1 LAKKKR
7 KTNVFNFIL
16 LLLFLSF
23 VIYLI
28 DNWRVTQE
36 TYVLHEDT
44 LEIILEIEAA
54 AIKDERIV
62 YALGDGDISLFK
74 KQGDRVKS
82 GILIAQQFNDYNSK
96 TISDELN
103 IINEII
109 SVKQGNKVSNDK
121 VGSSYNNKIKND
133 LQNALFSKD
142 YQYVITAVN
151 NLDTNDFNFRYSGYE
166 SYTLEELINHRDSL
180 RKNVS
185 SDKISYYSPSG
196 GIVSFSFDGLEMVY
210 AVDRLAEINLN
221 DIRKLNYQ
229 NYSTLN
235 KTINNNEPIYKII
248 DNFDWFLAFEV
259 DKSYMNDIRDKQNLK
274 IRLRKIDKVINTT
287 VFRIQDYGEKSLL
300 ILQTDKF
307 LHDYI
312 DERYVKADLILN
324 EFSGLK
330 IHKESIVE
338 KDGLIGVYV
347 SDTNKVVR
355 FRPVVIIGE
364 SEAYA
369 IVDEGEKINVG
380 SRGRILIDGE
390 YFNTI
395 KIYDNIIVKPENVYD
410 GQILR

>member
-1 LAKKKR
+1 M
-7 KTNVFNFIL
+7 
-16 LLLFLSF
+16 
-23 VIYLI
+23 
-28 DNWRVTQE
+28 
-36 TYVLHEDT
+36 
-44 LEIILEIEAA
+44 
-54 AIKDERIV
+54 
-62 YALGDGDISLFK
+62 
-74 KQGDRVKS
+74 
-82 GILIAQQFNDYNSK
+82 
-96 TISDELN
+96 
-103 IINEII
+103 
-109 SVKQGNKVSNDK
+109 
-121 VGSSYNNKIKND
+121 
-133 LQNALFSKD
+133 QNALFSKD

-312 DERYVKADLILN
+312 DERYVKVDLILN

-355 FRPVVIIGE
+355 FRPVEIIGE
-364 SEAYA
+364 NEEYA
-369 IVDEGEKINVG
+369 IVNEGEKINVG
-380 SRGRILIDGE
+380 SRGRILIEGE

>member
-7 KTNVFNFIL
+7 KTNIFNFIL

-62 YALGDGDISLFK
+62 YALNDGDISIFK

-142 YQYVITAVN
+142 YQFVITAVN

-185 SDKISYYSPSG
+185 SDKISYYSPGG
-196 GIVSFSFDGLEMVY
+196 GIVSYSFDGLEMVY
-210 AVDRLAEINLN
+210 AVDRLLEINLN
-221 DIRKLNYQ
+221 DVRKLNYQ

-235 KTINNNEPIYKII
+235 KTIKNNEPIYKII
-248 DNFDWFLAFEV
+248 DNFDWFLAFEIN
-259 DKSYMNDIRDKQNLK
+259 KSDMNDIRDKKNLK
-274 IRLRKIDKVINTT
+274 IRLKKIDKVINTT

-312 DERYVKADLILN
+312 DERYVKVDLILN

-355 FRPVVIIGE
+355 FRPVEIIGE
-364 SEAYA
+364 NEEYA
-369 IVDEGEKINVG
+369 IVNEGEKINVG
-380 SRGRILIDGE
+380 SRGRILIEGE

>member
-1 LAKKKR
+1 MAKKKR

-62 YALGDGDISLFK
+62 YALSDGDISLFK

-96 TISDELN
+96 NISDELN

-121 VGSSYNNKIKND
+121 VGSSYNNKVKND
-133 LQNALFSKD
+133 LQSALFSKD
-142 YQYVITAVN
+142 YQYVIAAVN
-151 NLDTNDFNFRYSGYE
+151 NLDTNDFSYRYSGYE

-185 SDKISYYSPSG
+185 SDKISYYSPGG
-196 GIVSFSFDGLEMVY
+196 GIVSYSFDGLEMVY
-210 AVDRLAEINLN
+210 TVDRLAEINLN
-221 DIRKLNYQ
+221 DVRKLNYQ

-248 DNFDWFLAFEV
+248 DNFDWFLAFEI
-259 DKSYMNDIRDKQNLK
+259 DKSYINDIRDKQNLK
-274 IRLRKIDKVINTT
+274 IRLKKIDKVINTT

-307 LHDYI
+307 LHEYI
-312 DERYVKADLILN
+312 DDRYVKVDLILN

-338 KDGLIGVYV
+338 KDDLVGVYV

-355 FRPVVIIGE
+355 FRPVDIIGE
-364 SEAYA
+364 SEGYA
-369 IVDEGEKINVG
+369 VVNEGEKVNVG
-380 SRGRILIDGE
+380 SRGRILINGV

>member
-7 KTNVFNFIL
+7 KTNIFNFIL

-62 YALGDGDISLFK
+62 YALNDGDISIFK

-185 SDKISYYSPSG
+185 SDKISYYSPGG
-196 GIVSFSFDGLEMVY
+196 GIVSYSFDGLEMVY
-210 AVDRLAEINLN
+210 AVDRLLEINLN
-221 DIRKLNYQ
+221 DVRKLNYQ

-235 KTINNNEPIYKII
+235 KTIKNNEPIYKII
-248 DNFDWFLAFEV
+248 DNFDWFLAFEIN
-259 DKSYMNDIRDKQNLK
+259 KSDMNDIRDKKNLK
-274 IRLRKIDKVINTT
+274 IRLKKIDKVINTT

-312 DERYVKADLILN
+312 DERYVKVDLILN

-355 FRPVVIIGE
+355 FRPVEIIGE
-364 SEAYA
+364 NEEYA
-369 IVDEGEKINVG
+369 IVNEGEKINVG
-380 SRGRILIDGE
+380 SRGRILIEGE

>member
-7 KTNVFNFIL
+7 KTNIFNFIL

-62 YALGDGDISLFK
+62 YALNDGDISVFK

-109 SVKQGNKVSNDK
+109 GVKQGNKVSNDK

-142 YQYVITAVN
+142 FQYVITAVN

-185 SDKISYYSPSG
+185 SDKISYYSPGG
-196 GIVSFSFDGLEMVY
+196 GIVSYSFDGLEMVY
-210 AVDRLAEINLN
+210 AVDRLLEINLN
-221 DIRKLNYQ
+221 DVRKLNYQ

-235 KTINNNEPIYKII
+235 KTIKNNEPIYKII
-248 DNFDWFLAFEV
+248 DNFDWFLAFEIN
-259 DKSYMNDIRDKQNLK
+259 KSDMNEIRDKQNLK
-274 IRLRKIDKVINTT
+274 IRLKKIDKVINTT

-312 DERYVKADLILN
+312 DERYIKVDLILN

-355 FRPVVIIGE
+355 FRPVQIIGE
-364 SEAYA
+364 SEEYA
-369 IVDEGEKINVG
+369 IINEGEKINVG
-380 SRGRILIDGE
+380 SRGRILIEGE